1 MRLGSEPKP
10 NRTDILLRRIRTQTH
25 PEERHQ
31 EETAIYEPKREPS
44 EKNSPGDIWMSSCR
58 PIASR
63 TVRKQTA
70 VV

>member
-1 MRLGSEPKP
+1 MRLWGEPKP

-44 EKNSPGDIWMSSCR
+44 EK
-58 PIASR
+58 
-63 TVRKQTA
+63 TVLVTSGCLL
-70 VV
+70 VDP